1 MKFFPILFFTFIL
14 NGGLNQIILHFL
26 FLFVLWLEKD
36 KELLLLLL
44 VLWLRNI
51 LLVYDNFAEYSLFNS
66 ATSYS
71 AFDFSN
77 TSWFPGW
84 KSVLTVSHQ
93 LNFEFDNL
101 WWVIWWGV
109 DGHIIIWTVICS
121 ISKSNVMSKK
131 STIFKFVWMLVI
143 NSSVSKM
150 DIIFF
155 LQRSIVLPFAF
166 LKTTNPSLGCN
177 QLFFGAVI
185 RYIITQVHTF
195 LLCLDTP

>member
-1 MKFFPILFFTFIL
+1 MITLLSIHFLIVLLHILLLIFQILPGFLVERVFWQSLTNWIL
-14 NGGLNQIILHFL
+14 NL
-26 FLFVLWLEKD
+26 
-36 KELLLLLL
+36 
-44 VLWLRNI
+44 
-51 LLVYDNFAEYSLFNS
+51 S
-66 ATSYS
+66 
-71 AFDFSN
+71 
-77 TSWFPGW
+77 
-84 KSVLTVSHQ
+84 
-93 LNFEFDNL
+93 DNL